1 MNWSSWLL
9 WGFLA
14 TIVLT
19 TISAGTQG
27 LGLTRMNF
35 PYMLGSILTPDRDR
49 AKLYGF
55 WMHLAAGLV
64 FSLIYVWIF
73 QSLGKAGWWR
83 GALIGICHGIVRA
96 GSDHVFAAGTASPHG
111 QRAARAGSA
120 QPAGAPRISGA
131 ALRCSN
137 PGGYS
142 SLACRIRRNP
152 GRVLSA
158 GLIFVATKCSA
169 NSLTCLMRRWDM
181 PLCSAMH
188 SRPVANR
195 VVCAAPRSEHRSG

>member
-1 MNWSSWLL
+1 MNWPSWLL

-55 WMHLAAGLV
+55 WVHVAAGLV

-83 GALIGICHGIVRA
+83 GALIGIGHGIFVLVVIMSLLPGCIRA
-96 GSDHVFAAGTASPHG
+96 WPVSGTDRKRTTCWSPPDFWRCTTVF
-111 QRAARAGSA
+111 
-120 QPAGAPRISGA
+120 
-131 ALRCSN
+131 
-137 PGGYS
+137 
-142 SLACRIRRNP
+142 
-152 GRVLSA
+152 
-158 GLIFVATKCSA
+158 K
-169 NSLTCLMRRWDM
+169 
-181 PLCSAMH
+181 
-188 SRPVANR
+188 RP
-195 VVCAAPRSEHRSG
+195 